1 MTDITRE
8 YVTDPTTGETVAIDP
23 PLQESDAPLM
33 GNSVLARG
41 SMPRKGRDN
50 TALYAGAAIAV
61 VAVLAGGVYLL
72 ASGSHQ
78 PSTLMTNAAATPPAQ
93 EQAAVTPTPAPI
105 ANQTPAPS
113 AAVVASA
120 ETPEQPLRPARA
132 ERAEVRAARHAEH
145 RAAARAAEDSG
156 ADTSATVSSSQ
167 FGPPPA
173 VATPAPA
180 TEAPAAQAPASAPPT
195 SAPVITPPPSQ

>member
-132 ERAEVRAARHAEH
+132 ERAEAARHAEH
-145 RAAARAAEDSG
+145 RAAARAADDSG

-180 TEAPAAQAPASAPPT
+180 AQAPAAQAPASAPPT